1 MERETEP
8 EGMFILMTVLPQIA
22 RPDKTCGEGFVYFSS
37 NFWEVTF
44 VLLTCRPV
52 AKKQHGTAQN
62 HVSVLINQVTRPLLL
77 KHPQTL
83 ILHISFYWMHSRF
96 IPIRM

>member
-1 MERETEP
+1 MRETEKDMERETEP

-22 RPDKTCGEGFVYFSS
+22 RPDETCGEGFVYFSS

-52 AKKQHGTAQN
+52 AKKQHGTAPKPCIC
-62 HVSVLINQVTRPLLL
+62 INKPS
-77 KHPQTL
+77 H
-83 ILHISFYWMHSRF
+83 
-96 IPIRM
+96 